1 MATTTYRVIADVEG
15 VATEVATKTKKATA
29 VAFADAFANDAKT
42 RVEVV
47 TGTGTVVHTV
57 DATKRKIKM
66 SAPYTRV
73 VAVPDEVVPTINGKR
88 VAYKR
93 TRVGF
98 ALLDAGK
105 GDYSIFDLVSMTE
118 VGDVEVA
125 TTREAGRWFA
135 DEAPALRA
143 SLEASNA

>member
-1 MATTTYRVIADVEG
+1 MATTTYTVTRTDNGEV
-15 VATEVATKTKKATA
+15 VATKSKKATA
-29 VAFADAFANDAKT
+29 VAFADAFARENKVG
-42 RVEVV
+42 VEVA
-47 TGTGTVVHTV
+47 TGTGAVVHAV
-57 DATKRKIKM
+57 DGAKRKIKM

-73 VAVPDEVVPTINGKR
+73 VALPAEVAEQINGKR

-105 GDYSIFDLVSMTE
+105 GDYSIFDLVNGTE
-118 VGDVEVA
+118 VGEIEVT

>member
-1 MATTTYRVIADVEG
+1 MNTTYTVTN
-15 VATEVATKTKKATA
+15 VAGSFSKKAKA
-29 VAFADAFANDAKT
+29 IAAAEAARCDVA
-42 RVEVV
+42 VEV
-47 TGTGTVVHTV
+47 TTNKGTVVHTV
-57 DATKRKIKM
+57 PPIKKIKM

-73 VAVPDEVVPTINGKR
+73 VAVPAEVIETINGKR

-98 ALLDAGK
+98 ALLDASK
-105 GDYSIFDLVSMTE
+105 GDYTIFDLVRNVE
-118 VGDVEVA
+118 VGEIEVA

-143 SLEASNA
+143 SLA

>member
-1 MATTTYRVIADVEG
+1 MSNSTTYTVSNIEGTFYKKSKAIEAAEANKGSEPIEVITNKGTIVHV
-15 VATEVATKTKKATA
+15 VAPVK
-29 VAFADAFANDAKT
+29 
-42 RVEVV
+42 
-47 TGTGTVVHTV
+47 
-57 DATKRKIKM
+57 KIKM

-73 VAVPDEVVPTINGKR
+73 VPVPAEVAETINGKR

-98 ALLDAGK
+98 ALLDASK
-105 GDYSIFDLVSMTE
+105 GDYTIFDLVRGVE
-118 VGDVEVA
+118 VGEVEVS

-143 SLEASNA
+143 SLA